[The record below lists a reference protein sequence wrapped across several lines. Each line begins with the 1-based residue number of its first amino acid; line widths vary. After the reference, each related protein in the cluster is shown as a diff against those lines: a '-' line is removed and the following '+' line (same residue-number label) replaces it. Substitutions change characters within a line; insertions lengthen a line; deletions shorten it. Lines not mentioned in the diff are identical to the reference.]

1 MTIRAFH
8 EPAGHPGIVF
18 GREVDAAK
26 GVGLMRIKTRG
37 DQDDVGP
44 EEIDSREDFLGE
56 RVRVGLVISAR
67 IHRTV
72 QRSALPGAS
81 ASF

>member
-1 MTIRAFH
+1 
-8 EPAGHPGIVF
+8 
-18 GREVDAAK
+18 
-26 GVGLMRIKTRG
+26 MRIKTCR

-72 QRSALPGAS
+72 QSSALPGAS